1 MKKLFPHRDLLLISL
16 FALLAFFG
24 SLVLLRVTGIH
35 VSPDEN
41 ANAFFAQQFSQ
52 TGRLAV
58 FEPLNIAFNDAL
70 HPRSTVSVNGWLVP
84 GGFIGLPVL
93 YGIIISFFGGWI
105 LTFITPL
112 LAIVA
117 LFAWYG
123 LVKKIY
129 DREIAALSSLLLAIM
144 PAWWYYSARSL
155 MPNVPFVAF
164 LIFAGYFLI
173 TRPSKNKRYSEMD
186 FVISGLLTG
195 LALFIRPSELIW
207 LALASVVAAVWF
219 RTKCSIRPILLFLG
233 SIVIA
238 LIPMLFLNQATYSS
252 PFTTGYTVEADPSTR
267 SARGGDIILSP
278 ELACG
283 ELCESVEVSGTESS
297 SEIRQLLF
305 PFGLSR
311 TSTITNAL
319 SYGLGMFWW
328 IAILGLIGLPLLF
341 PTRQIE
347 SSKRNEQKAYLTFAA
362 IASVYLIILYGSWT
376 FYDNPD
382 QSQVTMANSHV
393 RYWLPIFVLATP
405 AVAAAIRWISR
416 RAFTPT
422 ARFLSTSALI
432 IICLGLSVRTT
443 FFLTDDGLVN
453 VADTLAESHE
463 IHEHLLNLT
472 EPDAVVIVDRADKL
486 FFPDRRVLYPLRE
499 ESTYIL
505 MPRIVL
511 RAPLYYYGITLPE
524 KDLTWLN
531 TEKLFGLGLRI
542 ELVETFGIETLY
554 RIQKK

>member
-58 FEPLNIAFNDAL
+58 FEPLNIVFNDAL

-112 LAIVA
+112 LAITA

-129 DREIAALSSLLLAIM
+129 DREIAVLSSLLLAIM

-173 TRPSKNKRYSEMD
+173 VRPSKNKRYSEMD
-186 FVISGLLTG
+186 FVVSGTLTG

-207 LALASVVAAVWF
+207 LALASAATAVWF
-219 RTKCSIRPILLFLG
+219 RTKFSIRPILLFLG
-233 SIVIA
+233 SMLIA
-238 LIPMLFLNQATYSS
+238 LTPMLFLNQATYGS
-252 PFTTGYTVEADPSTR
+252 PFTTGYTVPSSNVPDPEISSISPASERATISTI
-267 SARGGDIILSP
+267 SKF
-278 ELACG
+278 
-283 ELCESVEVSGTESS
+283 
-297 SEIRQLLF
+297 LF
-305 PFGLSR
+305 PFGLSK
-311 TSTITNAL
+311 TSTITNVL
-319 SYGLGMFWW
+319 SYGFGMFWW
-328 IAILGLIGLPLLF
+328 MAALGFIGFPLLF
-341 PTRQIE
+341 PTRATE
-347 SSKRNEQKAYLTFAA
+347 SVKRVEQKAYLSFTAVA
-362 IASVYLIILYGSWT
+362 TVYLIILYGSWT

-393 RYWLPIFVLATP
+393 RYWLPIFVLVTP

-416 RAFTPT
+416 RAITPT
-422 ARFLSTSALI
+422 ARMISLSALI
-432 IICLGLSVRTT
+432 ILCLGLSVRTT
-443 FFLTDDGLVN
+443 FFLSEDGLVN
-453 VADTLAESHE
+453 VASTLEASRE
-463 IHEHLLNLT
+463 IHEHVLNLT

-499 ESTYIL
+499 ESTYAL

-511 RAPLYYYGITLPE
+511 RATLYYYGITLPE
-524 KDLTWLN
+524 KDLAWLN
-531 TEKLFGLGLRI
+531 NEKLFGLGLGI
-542 ELVETFGIETLY
+542 DPVETFGIETLY
-554 RIQKK
+554 RIEKKN